1 MSKQR
6 PMLQTALG
14 QTLREFREGRGWSQ
28 DRFAKRAR
36 ECGLNWTRSALAKV
50 ERGER
55 EVRLAEF
62 LLLPAVLGVALQALI
77 PGELDSWIQLTPTAA
92 ASTEAL
98 RRELKGQVLKD
109 SSVDFDLPHHRRSRH
124 APASP
129 AEKKRLQTRVTL
141 LKDIAP
147 DLDFGTFYK
156 ALNVVNSAAAD
167 AERKAARA
175 LSKRLSREIPA
186 EHLVLLAFRKWDGR
200 TLSEERERILAE
212 RKPGAAGDAR
222 DKAAQRGWITRRLVG
237 ELEQELALAPI
248 GVERRKR

>member
-1 MSKQR
+1 MSKHR
-6 PMLQTALG
+6 PSLQSALG
-14 QTLREFREGRGWSQ
+14 RTLREFREDLGLSQ
-28 DRFAKRAR
+28 DQFAKRAR
-36 ECGLNWTRSALAKV
+36 DCGLNWTRSALAKV

-55 EVRLAEF
+55 EVRLGEF
-62 LLLPAVLGVALQALI
+62 LLLPAVLSVPLSALI
-77 PGELDSWIQLTPTAA
+77 PGELDSWIQLTPAA
-92 ASTEAL
+92 AATTEAL
-98 RRELKGQVLKD
+98 HRELTGHKLKD
-109 SSVDFDLPHHRRSRH
+109 SSVDFDLPHHRRTRR

-175 LSKRLSREIPA
+175 LSKRLAREIPA

-200 TLSEERERILAE
+200 TLSEERERIFAQ
-212 RKPGAAGDAR
+212 RKPGASDAR
-222 DKAAQRGWITRRLVG
+222 DIAAQRGWITRRLVG
-237 ELEQELALAPI
+237 ELEQELALAPV
-248 GVERRKR
+248 GAERRKR